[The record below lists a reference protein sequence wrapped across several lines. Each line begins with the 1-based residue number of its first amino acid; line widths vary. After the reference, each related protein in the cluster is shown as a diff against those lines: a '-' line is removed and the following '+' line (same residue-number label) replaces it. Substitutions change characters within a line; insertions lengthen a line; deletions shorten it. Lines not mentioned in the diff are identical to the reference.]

1 MPTAESLLHHP
12 LFSGIEAEALRRA
25 LAQIPASQSRFEPG
39 NVIQMPYSRERLA
52 ELFGVARPSLS
63 RVLGE
68 MASEGIVA
76 LAGRRVAVKD
86 RGALVRTV
94 DQSD

>member
-1 MPTAESLLHHP
+1 
-12 LFSGIEAEALRRA
+12 
-25 LAQIPASQSRFEPG
+25 
-39 NVIQMPYSRERLA
+39 MPYSRERLA
-52 ELFGVARPSLS
+52 ELFGVTRPSLS

-68 MASEGIVA
+68 MANEGIVA